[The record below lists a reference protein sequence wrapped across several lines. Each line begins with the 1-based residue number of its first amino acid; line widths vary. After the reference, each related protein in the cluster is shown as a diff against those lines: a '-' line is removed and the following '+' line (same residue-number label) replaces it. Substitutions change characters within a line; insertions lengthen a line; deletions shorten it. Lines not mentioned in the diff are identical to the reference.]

1 MATSALSGFAS
12 GLAGYQGARDRK
24 DQKDYNE
31 RRLGLLEAQNTREQ
45 ADFDSKQKQAGLN
58 KLYTAGRDNE
68 WIMQGAGKG
77 GEDGIGLTD
86 KLKEGFTVTGSNA
99 QKFAIANI
107 NAGGA
112 SKFPPGFKVTV
123 IESKGTNENG
133 EEVFAAR
140 GNYNGDPE
148 SFGVLTV
155 TGSNDPDADTKLFT
169 RDELFEQTQQ
179 AFRTTDGGVLYG
191 QTLIDLH
198 DRRNSVDLINAYH
211 TDQLA
216 DKAKQVG
223 GPELQREV
231 SSVIASATNPEDKAE
246 TIGKLAEDLQVDLAS
261 EVPKQAQGVSQS
273 TVDAY
278 DDFVSGG
285 SAKPAPSLATPP
297 SDNKKPVMESPVTTV
312 SQTST
317 GRVAP
322 DQLVTDGDRRLQA
335 AMDEYRERT
344 GSEMPPEMIEEFV
357 ANDIAP
363 APAGQSQLPSSNV
376 TADGGDLTEVARL
389 EDELAS
395 IEARKTSGS
404 PANVAAANKKREEI
418 AAAKGQASSRSTRP
432 MPARGAAEFNR
443 QLDEGDLTLK
453 PQPESNL
460 KENVQSFVD
469 SVFPKASP
477 ARGAEEYNR
486 QVEAGEIMPPVVEEK
501 AAPALEGKTV
511 KQIDDDLDNDRL
523 PGLKDPEVIEAAAED
538 LRKEGVETV
547 ADLAK
552 LSRRKQL
559 LAYAMI
565 VASTPNDGNR
575 VNVRNQLINVLETG
589 ISDRGKSIVDAQKAN
604 TAAERLSF
612 DIRVNRDNL
621 IKEGTDA
628 ANEANQALVDAIYK
642 DEDGKA
648 TFAQLNMAKANEVA
662 NTLFPP
668 VFTQW
673 QGFMRRGNILAA
685 EALRPQMNAGISF
698 VVQSLVKDGEE
709 TLLDSFLTWFNPD
722 PQGQFNGDLSNIFL
736 QDVKTD
742 EKTGEIIGGDI
753 VYYEGNTETG
763 NRLDVSQLQAIN
775 DNLAKIVLDAAKYN
789 TEQKLKQSGRDA

>member
-1 MATSALSGFAS
+1 M
-12 GLAGYQGARDRK
+12 
-24 DQKDYNE
+24 
-31 RRLGLLEAQNTREQ
+31 GLLEGFAGGLGGFQRARARRDQEDYNQKRIGLLENEDKRAQ
-45 ADFDSKQKQAGLN
+45 ADFDREQKQRGLN

-77 GEDGIGLTD
+77 GKDGIGLTD
-86 KLKEGFTVTGSNA
+86 KLKQSMTEAGSNA
-99 QKFAIANI
+99 QRFALANI

-123 IESKGTNENG
+123 IESKGTNEDG

-148 SFGVLTV
+148 QFGALTV
-155 TGSNDPDADTKLFT
+155 TGSNDPDAETKLFT

-198 DRRNSVDLINAYH
+198 DRRNNVDLINAYN

-216 DKAKQVG
+216 DKALEVG

-231 SSVIASATNPEDKAE
+231 TGVIASATDPKDKAE
-246 TIGKLAEDLQVDLAS
+246 AIGKLADDLQVDLTS
-261 EVPKQAQGVSQS
+261 EVPKQEQGVSQS
-273 TVDAY
+273 TIDAY
-278 DDFVSGG
+278 DDFASGG
-285 SAKPAPSLATPP
+285 ASSPAPNLATPP

-317 GRVAP
+317 GRVAA
-322 DQLVTDGDRRLQA
+322 DQLVTEGDKRLQA

-344 GSEMPPEMIEEFV
+344 GSEMPPEMIEKFV
-357 ANDIAP
+357 EDDIAP
-363 APAGQSQLPSSNV
+363 APIGQAQPPASQSAV
-376 TADGGDLTEVARL
+376 DTQDLTEVARL

-395 IEARKTSGS
+395 IEARKTSNS
-404 PANVAAANKKREEI
+404 PANVAAAERKREEI
-418 AAAKGQASSRSTRP
+418 AAAKEQASPRSNRP

-453 PQPESNL
+453 PQPESNF

-469 SVFPKASP
+469 SVFPKGIPDTRS
-477 ARGAEEYNR
+477 AEY
-486 QVEAGEIMPPVVEEK
+486 QQSVESGEAMPPVVEEK
-501 AAPALEGKTV
+501 AAPALEGKSV
-511 KQIDDDLDNDRL
+511 KQIDDDLDNERI
-523 PGLKDPEVIEAAAED
+523 PELKDPEVVQAAAED

-589 ISDRGKSIVDAQKAN
+589 LSDRGKSVVDAQKAD
-604 TAAERLSF
+604 TAARRLYF
-612 DIRVNRDNL
+612 DAQVRNDNL
-621 IKEGTDA
+621 RKEGWDA
-628 ANEANQALVDAIYK
+628 AATANEELINAMYK
-642 DEDGKA
+642 NEDGDIVP
-648 TFAQLNMAKANEVA
+648 AQLTKAKANEVA
-662 NTLFPP
+662 NTLFPK
-668 VFTQW
+668 VLTQW
-673 QGFMRRGNILAA
+673 AGFLDRGNIAAA
-685 EALRPQMNAGISF
+685 EALRPQLNAGISF

-736 QDVKTD
+736 ADVKKNQD
-742 EKTGEIIGGDI
+742 GEIIGGEL
-753 VYYEGNTETG
+753 VYVERNQETG
-763 NRLDVSQLQAIN
+763 NRLDISQLQAIN
-775 DNLAKIVLDAAKYN
+775 DNLALMVLKAAKLN
-789 TEQKLKQSGRDA
+789 TEQRLKQSGRDG

>member
-1 MATSALSGFAS
+1 MATSGLRGFAS
-12 GLAGYQGARDRK
+12 GLAGIQGARDRK
-24 DQKDYNE
+24 AQEDYNE
-31 RRLGLLEAQNTREQ
+31 RRLGLLEAQNQREQ
-45 ADFDSKQKQAGLN
+45 AKFDLEEKQAGYN
-58 KLYTAGRDNE
+58 AIYTTGRKE
-68 WIMQGAGKG
+68 KWIMQGAGKG

-86 KLKEGFTVTGSNA
+86 KLKEGFTVPGSNA

-112 SKFPPGFKVTV
+112 SKFPSGFQVTT
-123 IESKGTNENG
+123 IESAGTNEDG
-133 EEVFAAR
+133 EEVFLAR

-148 SFGVLTV
+148 TFGALTV
-155 TGSNDPDADTKLFT
+155 TGSNDPDAEAKLFT

-191 QTLIDLH
+191 QTIFDVN
-198 DRRNSVDLINAYH
+198 DFSNSRDLINAWNADRV
-211 TDQLA
+211 TDEAL
-216 DKAKQVG
+216 KVG

-231 SSVIASATNPEDKAE
+231 SSVLASTSDPKEKGELIENLADDFQVE
-246 TIGKLAEDLQVDLAS
+246 TVS
-261 EVPKQAQGVSQS
+261 EVPKQPSQA
-273 TVDAY
+273 TVDDY

-285 SAKPAPSLATPP
+285 SAKPAPNLATPP
-297 SDNKKPVMESPVTTV
+297 SGDKKPVMESPVTTV

-322 DQLVTDGDRRLQA
+322 DQLVTDEDRRLQA

-363 APAGQSQLPSSNV
+363 APIGQSQLPSSNV

-395 IEARKTSGS
+395 IEARKTSDS
-404 PANVAAANKKREEI
+404 PANVAAANRKREEI
-418 AAAKGQASSRSTRP
+418 AAAKEKQASSRPTRP

-453 PQPESNL
+453 PQPESNF
-460 KENVQSFVD
+460 KENVQGFID
-469 SVFPKASP
+469 TVFPKASP

-523 PGLKDPEVIEAAAED
+523 PQLKDPEVVQAAAED

-552 LSRRKQL
+552 LTPRKQL

-589 ISDRGKSIVDAQKAN
+589 LSDRGASVVQAQKAD
-604 TAAERLSF
+604 TAARRLYF
-612 DIRVNRDNL
+612 DVMNRKDAL
-621 IKEGTDA
+621 IKEGVDA
-628 ANEANQALVDAIYK
+628 AVKANQALIDAVYK
-642 DEDGKA
+642 TEDDKIVP
-648 TFAQLNMAKANEVA
+648 AQLNMRTANTIA
-662 NTLFPP
+662 NTLFPN
-668 VFTQW
+668 VLAQYE
-673 QGFMRRGNILAA
+673 GFLRRGNEAAA

-709 TLLDSFLTWFNPD
+709 SLLDSFLTFFNPD

-736 QDVKTD
+736 EDVKRN
-742 EKTGEIIGGDI
+742 EAGQIVGGTL
-753 VYYEGNTETG
+753 VYVEGTRETG
-763 NRLDVSQLQAIN
+763 NRIDISDLRNIN
-775 DNLAKIVLDAAKYN
+775 DNLAAIVLDSAKLN